1 MPFNLFFSGFVII
14 LLIIID
20 IDKLLIVEIL
30 YYLNSNYLY
39 GLFTLENFE
48 CFVDYVKKFYLKY
61 SEFTLIEQNTLNFV
75 FAVAESIESVVEFVI
90 VWYPYVGSSL
100 FNVILYPLDWWCV
113 EDTPVDKLTN
123 RAAFIVFATYHKL
136 YFFYTGAG
144 EKDRE
149 ISNFE
154 KLEFCIVSVV
164 AWFVFIA

>member
-1 MPFNLFFSGFVII
+1 MPFNLFFSGFVIL

-90 VWYPYVGSSL
+90 V
-100 FNVILYPLDWWCV
+100 
-113 EDTPVDKLTN
+113 
-123 RAAFIVFATYHKL
+123 
-136 YFFYTGAG
+136 
-144 EKDRE
+144 
-149 ISNFE
+149 
-154 KLEFCIVSVV
+154 
-164 AWFVFIA
+164 